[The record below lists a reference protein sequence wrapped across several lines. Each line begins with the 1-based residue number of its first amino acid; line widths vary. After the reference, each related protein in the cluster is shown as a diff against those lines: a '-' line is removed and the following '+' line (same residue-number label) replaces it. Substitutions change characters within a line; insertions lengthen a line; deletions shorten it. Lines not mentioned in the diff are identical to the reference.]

1 VILVELLLRIVL
13 LLVVFVIIR
22 ARHYKRLGLAEKG
35 IGR

>member
-22 ARHYKRLGLAEKG
+22 SRPYKRFGLAEKG